1 MIKRL
6 KKRFILIVT
15 AAVTAVM
22 TLLFVIVNTVNY
34 VSVNSEICNTLR
46 ILSENQGRMP
56 SVPRDGKP
64 DGKPADRTDEE
75 KKFTTRFF
83 VLKYDDNGNLEQAVL
98 DNIAAVTEDDT
109 EEYLNIVLKHGL
121 GFGYT
126 NGYKYYAVSD
136 GENRNTAVFLDC
148 SLQIKGMV
156 TTAVI
161 TAAGA
166 LFCIGLVC
174 IMVILLSGKAIKPI
188 VEGYEKQKRFITDA
202 SHELKTP
209 ITVISASLKV
219 LEMETGPNKWID
231 KIGNQNEKLK
241 ELVNALVTLARM
253 DEGQSR
259 LKFDDFCVS
268 DAVYETAES
277 FCDFAESK
285 GHKLFV
291 EAEPNLIYRGN
302 EYAVRQLVSILAD
315 NAVKYADEN
324 SDIFISVKSQKK
336 GVVVSCRNRC
346 KTASQDDM
354 IHLFDR
360 FYRADKSRSTQGFGI
375 GLSIAKGIAESHRG
389 SIKAK
394 LNDGI
399 IEFAAELK

>member
-22 TLLFVIVNTVNY
+22 TLLFILVNTVNY
-34 VSVNSEICNTLR
+34 ASVNSDICNTLR
-46 ILSENQGRMP
+46 VISENQGRMP
-56 SVPRDGKP
+56 SAPP
-64 DGKPADRTDEE
+64 DERPDDKPADRMNEE
-75 KKFTTRFF
+75 KKFTTRYF
-83 VLKYDDNGNLEQAVL
+83 VLKYDDDGTLSQALL

-109 EEYLNIVLKHGL
+109 DKYLDIALKHGQ

-126 NGYKYYAVSD
+126 NGYKYYVVSN
-136 GENRNTAVFLDC
+136 GEDRNMAVFLDC
-148 SLQIKGMV
+148 SQQIHGIV

-174 IMVILLSGKAIKPI
+174 VIVIFLSRKAINPI

-241 ELVNALVTLARM
+241 ELVNSLVTLARM
-253 DEGQSR
+253 DEGQSQ
-259 LKFDDFCVS
+259 LKLEEFNIS
-268 DAVYETAES
+268 EAVRETAES
-277 FCDFAESK
+277 FCDFALSN
-285 GHKLFV
+285 GHKLNV
-291 EAEPNLIYRGN
+291 ETEPNVIYKGN
-302 EYAVRQLVSILAD
+302 EYSIRQLVSILAD

-324 SDIFISVKSQKK
+324 SEIFISMKSQKK
-336 GVVVSCRNRC
+336 GIVITCRNEC
-346 KTASQDDM
+346 KTATQNDTA
-354 IHLFDR
+354 HLFDR
-360 FYRADKSRSTQGFGI
+360 FYRADKSRSTEGFGI
-375 GLSIAKGIAESHRG
+375 GLSIAKGIAESHKG

-394 LNDGI
+394 LNDGV
-399 IEFAAELK
+399 IEFTAELK